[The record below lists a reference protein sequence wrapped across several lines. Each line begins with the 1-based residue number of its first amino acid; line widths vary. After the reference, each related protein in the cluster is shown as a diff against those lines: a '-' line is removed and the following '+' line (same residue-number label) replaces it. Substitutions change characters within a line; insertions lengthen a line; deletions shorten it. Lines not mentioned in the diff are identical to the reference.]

1 MAKRVS
7 RFALKGLGA
16 AKKRHTMIKANSV
29 FEQPKRTKKRRH
41 KPKEKLLPEDNIT
54 LPEDRIKFQD

>member
-16 AKKRHTMIKANSV
+16 AKKRHTMIKADSM
-29 FEQPKRTKKRRH
+29 FKQPKRTKKRHH
-41 KPKEKLLPEDNIT
+41 KLKEKLLPEDNIT
-54 LPEDRIKFQD
+54 LPEDKLKF